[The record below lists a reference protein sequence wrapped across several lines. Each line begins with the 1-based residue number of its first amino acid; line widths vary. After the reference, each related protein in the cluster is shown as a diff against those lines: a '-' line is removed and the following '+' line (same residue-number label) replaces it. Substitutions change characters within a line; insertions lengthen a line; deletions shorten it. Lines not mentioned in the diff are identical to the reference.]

1 MEPAPPT
8 SSPARAVKTACSG
21 WMAMTPWMAGWGTT
35 PFQAA
40 TTTMSSSAEPATTA
54 CTAMPAT
61 ISIASIWAMGRT
73 ASTTAPAP
81 TGSNLAP
88 ALHRLMFRLYSRAR
102 TISSCCCRAVT
113 ASRLSMPCQR
123 PRTPSKKSASQ
134 TARFGPTPTSSH
146 GRCCRALAMT
156 AAPARRRPTASMAGS
171 VTTTWAAWPVMTPSM
186 AGPVTTRF
194 PAATTTISSSAE
206 PAMTASLAMRA
217 MTFTAS
223 TPATVRTALPIPAGL
238 SESNLASALRPA
250 M

>member
-1 MEPAPPT
+1 MGLMACLVT
-8 SSPARAVKTACSG
+8 TALVA
-21 WMAMTPWMAGWGTT
+21 WPVMTPWMAGWGTT

-54 CTAMPAT
+54 CPAMPAT

-88 ALHRLMFRLYSRAR
+88 VSHRLMFRLCSRAR
-102 TISSCCCRAVT
+102 TISSCCCRAVS

-134 TARFGPTPTSSH
+134 TAHFGPTPTSSPA
-146 GRCCRALAMT
+146 RCCRALALT
-156 AAPARRRPTASMAGS
+156 AAPVRRRPIASMAGS
-171 VTTTWAAWPVMTPSM
+171 VTTTWAAWPLMTASM

-206 PAMTASLAMRA
+206 PAMTASLAIPA
-217 MTFTAS
+217 MTSTAS
-223 TPATVRTALPIPAGL
+223 TPATARTALPIPAG
-238 SESNLASALRPA
+238 SSASNWAPALRSA
-250 M
+250 T

>member
-1 MEPAPPT
+1 MPRWSQPPYPSPIRRTAAMEPAPPT

-54 CTAMPAT
+54 CPAMPAT

-88 ALHRLMFRLYSRAR
+88 VSHRLMFRLCSRAR

-113 ASRLSMPCQR
+113 ASRLSRPCQR
-123 PRTPSKKSASQ
+123 PRMPSRKSAS
-134 TARFGPTPTSSH
+134 
-146 GRCCRALAMT
+146 L
-156 AAPARRRPTASMAGS
+156 
-171 VTTTWAAWPVMTPSM
+171 
-186 AGPVTTRF
+186 
-194 PAATTTISSSAE
+194 
-206 PAMTASLAMRA
+206 
-217 MTFTAS
+217 
-223 TPATVRTALPIPAGL
+223 TVRSGPKPV
-238 SESNLASALRPA
+238 SSPVHC
-250 M
+250 